1 MQCSCQNRWS
11 YRLLL
16 FSLGYVELPRDDNT
30 SVLKLISLLPP
41 LSPSFPASLTP
52 TAFSSSPPLFLTS
65 SSLHQKS
72 TSSASSEASETCQ
85 SVSECNSPTAVSTAC
100 VSSLY
105 WTHSQ
110 TCTHRHTGCC
120 TIHLLYS
127 VVESGPWV
135 VLDSRT
141 AGWCGLV
148 MDVKHS
154 DSLVCPFRSLAH
166 AHPSVPFALLSL
178 TLAPSSGLSLSY
190 FLRPPHLTTPLDPT
204 PPHPHQRFLAGRFVF
219 ICNFAFGFF
228 SF

>member
-16 FSLGYVELPRDDNT
+16 FNPGDVKLPRVENT
-30 SVLKLISLLPP
+30 SVLKLISLLLP
-41 LSPSFPASLTP
+41 LLPSFLASLMS

-100 VSSLY
+100 LIPLSD
-105 WTHSQ
+105 THSQ
-110 TCTHRHTGCC
+110 TRTHRHTGCC

-127 VVESGPWV
+127 VVERGPWV
-135 VLDSRT
+135 VLDSRS

-148 MDVKHS
+148 MDVEHS
-154 DSLVCPFRSLAH
+154 DSDLSVRSAVWLMLILRYLSPCFLSHWLHHQASLCH
-166 AHPSVPFALLSL
+166 TSCVP
-178 TLAPSSGLSLSY
+178 
-190 FLRPPHLTTPLDPT
+190 H
-204 PPHPHQRFLAGRFVF
+204 
-219 ICNFAFGFF
+219 I
-228 SF
+228 